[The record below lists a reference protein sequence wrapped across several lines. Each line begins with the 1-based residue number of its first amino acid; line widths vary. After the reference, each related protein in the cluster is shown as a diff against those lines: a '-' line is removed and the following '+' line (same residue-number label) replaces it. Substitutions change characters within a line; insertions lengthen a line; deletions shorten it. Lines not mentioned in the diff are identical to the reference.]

1 MVAAHITAEL
11 LIVEKTDI
19 IFAETAVKAQAV
31 DADKKVE
38 AIAQLCHSERIKN
51 LANLFDLDFILFR
64 ISNNTK
70 FTGGLVSPP
79 YILLR
84 NDVTYFQYCHCER

>member
-11 LIVEKTDI
+11 LIVEKMDI

-38 AIAQLCHSERIKN
+38 AINTLNYVILKGLKILQAC
-51 LANLFDLDFILFR
+51 LA
-64 ISNNTK
+64 
-70 FTGGLVSPP
+70 
-79 YILLR
+79 
-84 NDVTYFQYCHCER
+84 

>member
-11 LIVEKTDI
+11 HIVGKMDI

-38 AIAQLCHSERIKN
+38 AINTLNYVILKGLKTFPTC
-51 LANLFDLDFILFR
+51 LA
-64 ISNNTK
+64 
-70 FTGGLVSPP
+70 
-79 YILLR
+79 
-84 NDVTYFQYCHCER
+84 

>member
-38 AIAQLCHSERIKN
+38 AIIRSIM
-51 LANLFDLDFILFR
+51 LF
-64 ISNNTK
+64 
-70 FTGGLVSPP
+70 
-79 YILLR
+79 
-84 NDVTYFQYCHCER
+84 

>member
-11 LIVEKTDI
+11 HIVGKMDI

-38 AIAQLCHSERIKN
+38 AIIRSIMS
-51 LANLFDLDFILFR
+51 F
-64 ISNNTK
+64 
-70 FTGGLVSPP
+70 
-79 YILLR
+79 
-84 NDVTYFQYCHCER
+84 